1 VGTGTEQQEDPETA
15 AAQGLVEIIRSRL
28 ETLGPVTATALA
40 KPLDIDK
47 GLVSRALLTLEIE
60 GFAMRGLFRVNSISA
75 CETRFGDSEEWCE
88 RRLLARIGRYT
99 IRTLRKE
106 IEPVSP
112 AAFMRFVLHW
122 QGLSGERQRGPEA
135 LRDALYRL
143 QGFAA
148 PAVAWESSLLPHRI
162 SAYSQNQLDQLLT
175 TGEFMWLRPFT
186 PVKSTRRVGPVRN
199 TPIMFFERSQ
209 IQNWLPWIT
218 HPDLTAGKLT
228 DWASLSS
235 QANCLRDVLLSNGAS
250 FFVDLMS
257 MTGLLRSQLEEA
269 LAELV
274 AWGIVT
280 SDSFAGLRVLITPSS
295 KRPGAGRGRRNR
307 SRTVETAGRWSLV
320 ELTLSHQTT
329 LPDGSQDS
337 GPIAPVQDVAI
348 EPEQIAVAL
357 LDRYGVVFRALL
369 IREHRSLP
377 HWREL
382 TRVFRRLEAR
392 GEVRGGR
399 FVNGFSGEQFA
410 WPEAVERLRE
420 FRDPNNQ
427 TGTARPVIVSAA
439 DPLNLHG
446 ITTPGNRIAAVSGNR
461 LLYKEGVSIAQ
472 LVAGEFH
479 WQLTPDPPAEW
490 SARQLLIRNDPTTA
504 VVTNL
509 PRTVSS

>member
-1 VGTGTEQQEDPETA
+1 
-15 AAQGLVEIIRSRL
+15 
-28 ETLGPVTATALA
+28 
-40 KPLDIDK
+40 
-47 GLVSRALLTLEIE
+47 
-60 GFAMRGLFRVNSISA
+60 
-75 CETRFGDSEEWCE
+75 
-88 RRLLARIGRYT
+88 
-99 IRTLRKE
+99 
-106 IEPVSP
+106 
-112 AAFMRFVLHW
+112 
-122 QGLSGERQRGPEA
+122 
-135 LRDALYRL
+135 
-143 QGFAA
+143 
-148 PAVAWESSLLPHRI
+148 
-162 SAYSQNQLDQLLT
+162 
-175 TGEFMWLRPFT
+175 
-186 PVKSTRRVGPVRN
+186 
-199 TPIMFFERSQ
+199 
-209 IQNWLPWIT
+209 
-218 HPDLTAGKLT
+218 
-228 DWASLSS
+228 
-235 QANCLRDVLLSNGAS
+235 
-250 FFVDLMS
+250 